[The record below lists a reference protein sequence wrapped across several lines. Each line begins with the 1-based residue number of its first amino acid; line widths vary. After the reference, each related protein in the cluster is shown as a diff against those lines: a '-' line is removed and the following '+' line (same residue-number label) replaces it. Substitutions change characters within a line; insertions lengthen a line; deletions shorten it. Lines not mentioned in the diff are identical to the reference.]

1 MRTETIALA
10 IAITLCSAAHAE
22 STTNATK
29 ATAALASSCRLLTTN
44 VVFGEYNPAAEDHLT
59 STQTVT
65 YTCTRG
71 TPITITTA
79 DGSSTSATN
88 SYGILASMKY
98 SSNTLYFQVF
108 NPIAKFWNDDID
120 GANGS
125 TVISKTGSGREETLS
140 LDYRIIKNQFVPP
153 GIYTATNTI
162 KMTF

>member
-1 MRTETIALA
+1 MKLTTITLAVAIALCGTA
-10 IAITLCSAAHAE
+10 FAE
-22 STTNATK
+22 STTKTTK

-44 VVFGEYNPAAEDHLT
+44 VVFGDYNPAAEDHLT

-79 DGSSTSATN
+79 DGSSTSSTS

-108 NPIAKFWNDDID
+108 NPVAKFWNDDID

-125 TVISKTGSGREETLS
+125 TAISKTGTGSEETMTLE
-140 LDYRIIKNQFVPP
+140 YRIIKGQFVPP
-153 GIYTATNTI
+153 GNYTATNTI
-162 KMTF
+162 NITF